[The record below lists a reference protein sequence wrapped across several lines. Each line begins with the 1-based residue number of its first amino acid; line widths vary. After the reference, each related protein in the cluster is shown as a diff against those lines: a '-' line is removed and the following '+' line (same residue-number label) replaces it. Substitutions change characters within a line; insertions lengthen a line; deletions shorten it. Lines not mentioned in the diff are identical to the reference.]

1 MEGRQGFRVATKG
14 WWHRIVDQVREEFER
29 REAEER
35 RAHTR
40 GSRVVKRVG
49 PKADAKQRGVAEAQQ
64 PMTRFVSPPLP
75 VLQQRGSM
83 LNDSERLV
91 LSWLDKSLP
100 PETEIYCEPDFM
112 GVRPD
117 FVLLDRKRGVTVLEV
132 KHWELSKYQLRGTP
146 PTIHYR
152 GYGGTWQPGRCP
164 IEQLETYRKHALALL
179 ADAPVAT
186 GHGRAR
192 VNAALVLT
200 KATGAHAREFFN
212 TRAFPELR
220 EEGRLIVGNDELPC
234 LDSARIFPTPR
245 PLSNEEYHLM
255 RSWLMEA
262 AHQREFRSHLRLAPR
277 IAELVESAD
286 FVGRQRVDGSA
297 GSGKTVLLAC
307 RAAELAAR
315 GESVLVVANSETG
328 HKRMKKI
335 AQRYLRDIASHRF
348 VELAGIRG
356 RRETLRTMV
365 FVDSL
370 TTYVEKHS
378 DRRFSGV
385 YIDEAEHLIE
395 GELAALER
403 LSAAAR
409 EFVLAVDRSRDAKG
423 ESSVLSPQALHR
435 LRLHRPWVE
444 LRENHRLPTALLPLV
459 PRGVG
464 GAEALR
470 DASSST
476 GGSRVQTMGA
486 GWGRVRD
493 EDLPFALRWQ
503 NVTPAELNAV
513 VVQEVRN
520 AECHLQQLQE
530 RYTRERG
537 LERRFAPFTYSDV
550 TIALPSEKRGVHVV
564 SELLAATTW
573 RTRHTFAR
581 APSDTLAGRQDSAKR
596 ADDLGRSF
604 RLDAPGIKAATWS
617 QLRGWESRVLIVVI
631 DAQVESAQ
639 LGELLTLLRSVKRDE
654 SGAMLSV
661 ISCHRAFD
669 QLRQH
674 LKGAQPT

>member
-1 MEGRQGFRVATKG
+1 MEGRQESRVATKG

-35 RAHTR
+35 RARTR

-64 PMTRFVSPPLP
+64 PVARFVSPPLP

-91 LSWLDKSLP
+91 LSWLDKCLP

-117 FVLLDRKRGVTVLEV
+117 FVLLDKKRGVTVLEV

-152 GYGGTWQPGRCP
+152 GHGGAWQPGRCP
-164 IEQLETYRKHALALL
+164 LEQLETYRKHALALL

-192 VNAALVLT
+192 VNAALVIT
-200 KATGAHAREFFN
+200 KTTTAGAREFFN

-220 EEGRLIVGNDELPC
+220 EEGRLVVGNDGLSS
-234 LDSARIFPTPR
+234 LDATHLFPTSR
-245 PLSNEEYHLM
+245 PLSSEEYHLM

-262 AHQREFRSHLRLAPR
+262 AHQREYRSHLQLAPR
-277 IAELVESAD
+277 IDELVESAG

-335 AQRYLRDIASHRF
+335 AQRYLRDIASQRF
-348 VELAGIRG
+348 VELAGIQSRE
-356 RRETLRTMV
+356 ETLRNVV

-370 TTYVEKHS
+370 KTCDEQHS
-378 DRRFSGV
+378 GRRFSGV
-385 YIDEAEHLIE
+385 YIDEADHLVE
-395 GELAALER
+395 DELATLKR
-403 LSAAAR
+403 LSAGAK
-409 EFVLAVDRSRDAKG
+409 ELLLAVDRSRNG
-423 ESSVLSPQALHR
+423 GPTVLTPQAFHR
-435 LRLHRPWVE
+435 LRLHQPWVE
-444 LRENHRLPTALLPLV
+444 LRENHRLPAALLPLLARNARV
-459 PRGVG
+459 AGSSQ
-464 GAEALR
+464 

-550 TIALPSEKRGVHVV
+550 TIALPSSERGVHVV

-573 RTRHTFAR
+573 RTRHTFAK

-669 QLRQH
+669 QLSQH
-674 LKGAQPT
+674 LKDA

>member
-1 MEGRQGFRVATKG
+1 MATKG
-14 WWHRIVDQVREEFER
+14 WWHRLVDQVREEFER
-29 REAEER
+29 REEEER
-35 RAHTR
+35 RARAR
-40 GSRVVKRVG
+40 GNRVVKRVG

-64 PMTRFVSPPLP
+64 PVARFVSPPLP
-75 VLQQRGSM
+75 VLQLRGSM

-91 LSWLDKSLP
+91 LSWLDRCLP

-117 FVLLDRKRGVTVLEV
+117 FVLLDKKRGVTVLEV
-132 KHWELSKYQLRGTP
+132 KHWDLSKYQLRGMP

-152 GYGGTWQPGRCP
+152 GYGGAWQPGRCP
-164 IEQLETYRKHALALL
+164 LEQLETYRKHALALL
-179 ADAPVAT
+179 ADAPVAA

-192 VNAALVLT
+192 VNAALVIT
-200 KATGAHAREFFN
+200 KTTGAYAREFFN

-220 EEGRLIVGNDELPC
+220 EEGRLIVGSDELPC

-245 PLSNEEYHLM
+245 PLSSEEYHLM

-262 AHQREFRSHLRLAPR
+262 AHQREYRSHLQLAPR
-277 IAELVESAD
+277 IDELVESAG

-335 AQRYLRDIASHRF
+335 AQRYLRDVASHRF

-370 TTYVEKHS
+370 TTCVERHS
-378 DRRFSGV
+378 DRRFSGI
-385 YIDEAEHLIE
+385 YIDEADHLVE
-395 GELAALER
+395 DELATLER
-403 LSAAAR
+403 LSAGAK
-409 EFVLAVDRSRDAKG
+409 ELLLAVDRSRYG
-423 ESSVLSPQALHR
+423 GSTVLAPQAFHR
-435 LRLHRPWVE
+435 LRLHQPWVE
-444 LRENHRLPTALLPLV
+444 LRENHRLPAALLPLV
-459 PRGVG
+459 ARNARVAGSPQDTPPSKGV
-464 GAEALR
+464 
-470 DASSST
+470 
-476 GGSRVQTMGA
+476 SRVQTSGPA
-486 GWGRVRD
+486 WGRVRD
-493 EDLPFALRWQ
+493 EDLPFALRWL
-503 NVTPAELNAV
+503 NVAPSELDAV
-513 VVQEVRN
+513 VVREVRN

-550 TIALPSEKRGVHVV
+550 TIAVPSEKRGVHVV

-573 RTRHTFAR
+573 RTRHTFAK
-581 APSDTLAGRQDSAKR
+581 APFDTLAGRQDSAKR

-631 DAQVESAQ
+631 DTQVESAQ

-674 LKGAQPT
+674 LKGA